1 MELAKEADRRDS
13 FQCNRQREVA
23 NGEWK
28 RHCEQCRDRK
38 VFSAPPDFAPVDAS
52 WENAVDVCAL
62 KFFGRGVMFRGTRM
76 LDETETVSTLN
87 HISRRVS
94 LFRLVVT
101 LRR

>member
-1 MELAKEADRRDS
+1 MEAALRTMPRYKS
-13 FQCNRQREVA
+13 LQR
-23 NGEWK
+23 
-28 RHCEQCRDRK
+28 
-38 VFSAPPDFAPVDAS
+38 PPDFAPVDAS
-52 WENAVDVCAL
+52 WENAVDVRAL